1 MPIVRASVVDWAGVR
16 LSVLDET
23 NGDMAL
29 VVPSNAIV
37 MTQDGSR
44 HHHARMDGRVRGE
57 ASRARD
63 VAFLPRGV
71 DLHTAWVNHGP
82 LQRFVMAELSDDLPR
97 QIAPDVA
104 TARVGRGHLRPD
116 AFAARPVLA
125 ALLETLAREADPARR
140 RGQLFADSAI
150 RLLVMELLA
159 DAWTVPVTR
168 FDPVPADDARV
179 RRAIEY
185 VAAHLAEDIGMAGI
199 AEAAGL
205 SPSALSVVFR
215 KATGLSPYSWLIER
229 RLDRATDLLARSRLP
244 LAEVAVMAGFFDQA
258 HMTRSFRARR
268 GTTPGRIRQAQG
280 G

>member
-1 MPIVRASVVDWAGVR
+1 M
-16 LSVLDET
+16 
-23 NGDMAL
+23 
-29 VVPSNAIV
+29 
-37 MTQDGSR
+37 
-44 HHHARMDGRVRGE
+44 
-57 ASRARD
+57 
-63 VAFLPRGV
+63 
-71 DLHTAWVNHGP
+71 
-82 LQRFVMAELSDDLPR
+82 
-97 QIAPDVA
+97 
-104 TARVGRGHLRPD
+104 
-116 AFAARPVLA
+116 
-125 ALLETLAREADPARR
+125 
-140 RGQLFADSAI
+140 
-150 RLLVMELLA
+150 
-159 DAWTVPVTR
+159 
-168 FDPVPADDARV
+168 ARV